1 MGPNSTKDPML
12 KLLISLM
19 LLSFTAFAAD
29 EHATISLQRLN
40 NKLIVTINHDEGWHT
55 YWKNPGDSGIAS
67 SFKFSDT
74 AGKPL
79 APKAYEWPHPET
91 HLEAGDIL
99 TIGYE
104 GKKHF
109 FFDDIPGGLGAH
121 VEVLICKDI
130 CIPGSAK
137 LFLKTGE
144 TFTSS
149 KAAKPFEASELNTA
163 FDNLPKDATTPAQ
176 FEYYLT
182 RVKDQNLLTLHYSL
196 KGLKNLS
203 LPHKLNLLTA
213 FPQPPFGYKRE
224 ALFVEGDT
232 IFGKTEIEWDG
243 EYLEPS
249 LPLPTTGTFPKE
261 YELAFLLNAPG
272 NDKVQKITLKV
283 KDFSLASPS
292 LDQFYK
298 KLSPLDASGKS
309 KAVAPAAS
317 EGQMNLIQYLL
328 LAFLGGLILNLMPC
342 VLPVISLKLFSL
354 IKHQNYSQKQL
365 FKHNLS
371 YTAGVITTFLGLAG
385 VIAILKTT
393 GEEVGWG
400 FQLQSPAFILS
411 MMLILFILSL
421 NLFGLFEFVTPG
433 GSKLGNAQTEEGF
446 VGDFFGGVLTTIL
459 STPCSAPFLGT
470 ALTFAFTTSTFTI
483 FLMFFFIGLG
493 LAFPFLLTAAV
504 PKALAIF
511 PRPGAWMEKL
521 KYFLGLSL
529 LATVVWLY
537 DVFASL
543 VDYEAIS
550 WKLNVLF
557 AFWFFA
563 FFFVKKISS
572 NKFLK
577 VLIFLIPLLLTVMA
591 VRDLELKPTT
601 AALVSKESAWQ
612 PWSEQKLTDLK
623 GELVFMDFTAAWCLT
638 CKINKKLVLETS
650 GFEELT
656 KKYKLTLLR
665 ADWTKRD
672 DNITQYLKKYGTVGV
687 PAYFV
692 QKPDGEVLFLGETIT
707 LGKIEQY
714 LK

>member
-1 MGPNSTKDPML
+1 MF
-12 KLLISLM
+12 KLFVLF
-19 LLSFTAFAAD
+19 LLVTFSAFAAD
-29 EHATISLQRLN
+29 EYATISLQRAD
-40 NKLIVTINHDEGWHT
+40 NKLVVTVKHDKGWHT

-67 SFKFSDT
+67 SFKFSD
-74 AGKPL
+74 GKKPL
-79 APKAYEWPHPET
+79 TLKAYEWPVPEK
-91 HLEAGDIL
+91 HVEAGDIL

-104 GKKHF
+104 GTQHF
-109 FFDDIPGGLGAH
+109 FFDNAPGIIDANI
-121 VEVLICKDI
+121 EVLICKDI
-130 CIPGSAK
+130 CIPGQAK
-137 LFLKTGE
+137 LKLEANQSFVSNKTASAYSQNE
-144 TFTSS
+144 LDAAFKNLPQES
-149 KAAKPFEASELNTA
+149 KAPAEL
-163 FDNLPKDATTPAQ
+163 
-176 FEYYLT
+176 EYYLT

-196 KGLKNLS
+196 KGFKNQNF
-203 LPHKLNLLTA
+203 PHKLSLLTA

-224 ALFVEGDT
+224 TLYVEGDT
-232 IFGKTEIEWDG
+232 LFGKTEIEWDG
-243 EYLEPS
+243 EYLEPVVP
-249 LPLPTTGTFPKE
+249 LPLSGSFPSS
-261 YELAFLLNAPG
+261 YELPFLLNAPG
-272 NDKVQKITLKV
+272 SDKIQKIILKV
-283 KDFSLASPS
+283 KDFSLAAPS

-298 KLSPLDASGKS
+298 KLKPLDEAGKS
-309 KAVAPAAS
+309 QAAVAAEAKPS
-317 EGQMNLIQYLL
+317 EMNLLQYLL

-365 FKHNLS
+365 LRHNLS
-371 YTAGVITTFLGLAG
+371 YTAGVIATFMALAG
-385 VIAILKTT
+385 VIAALKAG

-400 FQLQSPAFILS
+400 FQLQSPVFILS

-421 NLFGLFEFVTPG
+421 NLFGLFEFMTPG
-433 GSKLGNAQTEEGF
+433 GSKLGSAQTEEGF
-446 VGDFFGGVLTTIL
+446 IGDFFGGVLTTIL

-493 LAFPFLLTAAV
+493 LAFPFLMTAVA
-504 PKALAIF
+504 PKTLAIF

-550 WKLNVLF
+550 WKLNILF

-563 FFFVKKISS
+563 FFFIKKISS

-577 VLIFLIPLLLTVMA
+577 TVVFIIPLTLTALA

-601 AALVSKESAWQ
+601 TNLIPKDSAWK
-612 PWSEQKLTDLK
+612 PWSEDKLSELK
-623 GELVFMDFTAAWCLT
+623 GQMIFMDFTAAWCLT
-638 CKINKKLVLETS
+638 CKINKKLVLETD
-650 GFEELT
+650 GFNELA
-656 KKYKLTLLR
+656 KKYNLTLLR

-692 QKPDGEVLFLGETIT
+692 QKPNGEVLFLGETIT